1 MPRVD
6 IDRGAY
12 IVIVVIYS
20 YCTVLYC
27 TVLTPTAKYIQSSV
41 KQIWRTQK
49 TKNVERMPQDDG
61 KAQG

>member
-27 TVLTPTAKYIQSSV
+27 TDP
-41 KQIWRTQK
+41 
-49 TKNVERMPQDDG
+49 DG
-61 KAQG
+61 KVHPEFCEANLAKDSKYFDGSSHA